1 MEAHRDDAREPS
13 AIALGA
19 GYFANFGALAV
30 YGPFLAVYLAY
41 AGLTAEATAELL
53 ALLLLVR
60 VVATPAWTLL
70 ADKLASTVRVLR
82 VVSVGAAVTFALVLA
97 RPGHAALAVI
107 LVAFSAFR
115 APFGALLDALVL
127 RWARARPGRAFG
139 ALRAWGTAAY
149 MLAAVGTGVLVTRF
163 GPPAVAVLTCA
174 ALTASAIVAFALPAS
189 RGALAGPA
197 IVGPLGLLLRRP
209 RFLVLLVTAFLH
221 EVGLAPYDAL
231 FPAHVASLATPSYAG
246 LAVAV
251 GASAELVFMMTC
263 APLFRRFGPAPVLTL
278 AYAASAV
285 RWALMAVVTEPAAL
299 VALQVLHALGFG
311 AFYLASIAIVDEEA
325 PAKVRASAQGVF
337 SAFVFGIAAA
347 LGLSL
352 AGVVTRHLGMRGVF
366 AVATVASLVAAL
378 LSLAIR
384 RAGHDARDGEEG
396 SAADDHAGP
405 TACRP

>member
-1 MEAHRDDAREPS
+1 VKAPRDDAREPS

-70 ADKLASTVRVLR
+70 ADKLASTPRVLR
-82 VVSVGAAVTFALVLA
+82 IVSVGAALTFALVLA
-97 RPGHAALAVI
+97 RPGHAALTVI

-127 RWARARPGRAFG
+127 RWVSARPGRAFG
-139 ALRAWGTAAY
+139 RLRAWGTAAY

-163 GPPAVAVLTCA
+163 GPRAVAWLTCA
-174 ALTASAIVAFALPAS
+174 ALAASALVAFALPSS
-189 RGALAGPA
+189 RGALAAPE
-197 IVGPLGLLLRRP
+197 IVRPLGLLLRRP
-209 RFLVLLVTAFLH
+209 RFLVLLATAVLH

-231 FPAHVASLATPSYAG
+231 FPAHLASLATPFHAG

-263 APLFRRFGPAPVLTL
+263 APLFRRLGPAPVLTL

-285 RWALMAVVTEPAAL
+285 RWGLMAVVTEPGVL
-299 VALQVLHALGFG
+299 VALQVMHALGFG

-325 PAKVRASAQGVF
+325 PAGIRASAQGVF

-347 LGLSL
+347 MGLSL
-352 AGVVTRHLGMRGVF
+352 AGVVTRHVGIRGVF
-366 AVATVASLVAAL
+366 AVASVASVLGAL

-384 RAGHDARDGEEG
+384 RPRHDASRGV
-396 SAADDHAGP
+396 A
-405 TACRP
+405 